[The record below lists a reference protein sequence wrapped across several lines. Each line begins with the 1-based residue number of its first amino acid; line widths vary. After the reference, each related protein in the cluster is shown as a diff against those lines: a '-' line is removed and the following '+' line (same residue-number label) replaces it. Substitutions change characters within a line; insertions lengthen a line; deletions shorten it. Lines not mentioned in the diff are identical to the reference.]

1 MHKHYFTMT
10 KIFSICLSAMLL
22 YSCTTSRQSATG
34 SPAQVRDSLT
44 NELNEVYKQGMF
56 NGFSVAIVNESG
68 TLYQS
73 GVGYANVAAGKK
85 YTSNTLQHIASVS
98 KTFIGIALLKA
109 QEMGKL
115 KLDDPINKYL
125 PFKVEN
131 PFYPEVPIT
140 IRNLATHTSTITD
153 NEFYLKRGWVLKP
166 NQDLTGRKLSLE
178 DEQVLNPYDSVIT
191 MQAYL
196 KNVLSKDG
204 KWYKQDDFLK
214 YKSGEIFEY
223 SNVGATLAAYIIEL
237 ATGESYDKFTEKYIL
252 QPLKMNASGWKFSDV
267 DFANHSQLYYT
278 PDTAFAF
285 YSTVTYPDGG
295 LITSANDLGK
305 YLAELIK
312 GYEGHGTLLN
322 KESYRQL
329 FTEQLT
335 AKNFIERKDKN
346 PYNETYNLG
355 IFMGFSVAGNIGH
368 TGGDAGVT
376 TIMFFNPKTKIGRL
390 LIVNTNINDKQG
402 NDEFYS
408 IWDKLEKYQYRLTN
422 ATQKK

>member
-1 MHKHYFTMT
+1 MT
-10 KIFSICLSAMLL
+10 KILSVLLSALLL
-22 YSCTTSRQSATG
+22 YSCAASRTSVTG
-34 SPAQVRDSLT
+34 KPEAARDSLT
-44 NELNEVYKQGMF
+44 AELNEVYKQGRF

-73 GVGYANVAAGKK
+73 GIGYADVAAQKK
-85 YTSNTLQHIASVS
+85 YTAGTLQHIASIS

-115 KLDDPINKYL
+115 KLDDPVSKYL
-125 PFKVEN
+125 PFKIDN
-131 PFYPEVPIT
+131 PFYPEAPIT
-140 IRNLATHTSTITD
+140 IRSLATHTSTITD

-166 NQDLTGRKLSLE
+166 NQDLAGRKLSLE
-178 DEQVLNPYDSVIT
+178 DEQVLNPYDSIIT
-191 MQAYL
+191 MQEYL
-196 KNVLSKDG
+196 KNVLDKDG
-204 KWYKQDDFLK
+204 KWYRQEDFLK
-214 YKSGEIFEY
+214 HKPGEIFEY

-237 ATGESYDKFTEKYIL
+237 ATGECYDQFTEKYIL
-252 QPLKMNASGWKFSDV
+252 RPLKMNASGWKLSDINFSR
-267 DFANHSQLYYT
+267 HSQLYYT

-305 YLAELIK
+305 YLSELIK
-312 GYEGHGTLLN
+312 GYEGNGTILSR
-322 KESYRQL
+322 ESYRQL

-346 PYNETYNLG
+346 PYSETYNLG

-368 TGGDAGVT
+368 TGGDAGVA
-376 TIMFFNPKTKIGRL
+376 TIMFFNPKTKTGRL

-402 NDEFYS
+402 NDEFYA
-408 IWDKLEKYQYRLTN
+408 IWDKLEKYQFKFKD
-422 ATQKK
+422 AAPVK